1 MYFKHIEMQGFKS
14 FADRTV
20 VNLLQGIV
28 GVVGPNGC
36 GKSNILDALRW
47 ALGEQSAKALRGS
60 HMQDVI
66 FNGSEQRPPMGM
78 AEVSLVFDNSDN
90 KLPVDFAE
98 VAITRRVY
106 RSGESEYLLNR
117 APCRLKDIQELFM
130 DTGIGTN
137 AYSLIGQGKIDMVLS
152 SKPEDRRYLFEEAA
166 GIIKYKTRKRV
177 AMRKLE
183 QADQNL
189 LRLSDII
196 AEVDRQMRS
205 LKRQVNAAIRHRE
218 LTALLRELEV
228 RNAWLQFNELTG
240 QITDLR
246 EQFTSAQDRY
256 EKASA
261 DLMGLEAR
269 AEELNLRRVEL
280 ERMLTARRE
289 GEFAIDTEM
298 EKIEREI
305 ALLNRDIEFSR
316 QQQAQALQEREDYT
330 LRAAASST
338 QHGEVGERIAA
349 LAAQVVEGRASVA
362 AKQQAYN
369 EAEEAAKQADAI
381 LETKRAQA
389 VDAMKVRG
397 NTQTELETIAVGL
410 LNVDAQLEGILDRQK
425 NFNTRLEDLGAALES
440 AQKLQTERQ
449 AALTATVKD
458 RQTTQAT
465 RQEEAGRME
474 RLNREWQELR
484 EQKSSQ
490 EARLKSLRELRDS
503 YEGFA
508 TGVRAVMMAKQRNM
522 AEAQGVI
529 GPVGDLLSTEKEYEK
544 AVEAALGGNIN
555 NVVVDRAE
563 DAKAAINFLKQH
575 QAGRVTFLPL
585 DTIRSSS
592 HDDIDALRGQRGVIG
607 KAIAYVQCDARIMPA
622 LEYLLYNT
630 VIVETID
637 DAIRIARSE
646 KRFPRLV
653 TLDGEVISQAGAVTG
668 GRTKN
673 ESRGLLGRSAEIEEL
688 EKSVDAATK
697 RIAALASES
706 QALMEK
712 LQGLAARLKQLEEA
726 EGQQRSA
733 LNEVGVALAKA
744 TTEFESV
751 SGNVKTL
758 TEQREALNEQRAEL
772 ELRRGEV
779 QERASSI
786 ETDEEAL
793 QRAIADAQAES
804 ARARQVLA
812 TLSDELAD
820 IRVSLASLTQ
830 NVEEAERNR
839 LRELRD
845 QEEAQREA
853 EKRLG
858 LVEQFKTQEKE
869 LESRVADQLERV
881 KALSETKEEAHGK
894 VLESQTEQHAVVE
907 ESDKVNKRLKEVR
920 GKSASAQKEV
930 HHLELELNTK
940 ESQVQ
945 YFQERIASE
954 YGLALGSLTEK
965 DVGSDDFDE
974 QERTKLIAEHRKDI
988 QRLGTVNLMAI
999 EEFEALEQRHE
1010 FLNTQDADLRQ
1021 ARETLMNVVKK
1032 IDATILTMFVETFRQ
1047 IEENFKNNFRR
1058 LFNGGQA
1065 RIYLLDE
1072 NDPLESGIEIEARP
1086 PGKKPQVISLLS
1098 GGEQAM
1104 TAIALLFGIFSAKPS
1119 PFCVLDE
1126 VDAPLDDANIG
1137 RFLTMVEEFTDRS
1150 QFIIIT
1156 HSKQTMSRANALF
1169 GVTQQERGVSQL
1181 VSVRFEDVDEH
1192 GNVKQKK

>member
-1 MYFKHIEMQGFKS
+1 MYFKTIEMQGFKS

-20 VNLLQGIV
+20 VNLLPGIA

-66 FNGSEQRPPMGM
+66 FNGSEHRPPMGM
-78 AEVSLVFDNSDN
+78 AEVSLVFDNADQR
-90 KLPVDFAE
+90 LPVDFAE
-98 VAITRRVY
+98 VSITRRVY

-166 GIIKYKTRKRV
+166 GIIKYKSRKRV

-196 AEVDRQMRS
+196 AEVDRQMRT

-218 LTALLRELEV
+218 LTALLRELEI
-228 RNAWLQFNELTG
+228 RNAWLQFNELSG

-246 EQFTSAQDRY
+246 EQFTNAQDRY

-261 DLMGLEAR
+261 DLGTLEAR

-298 EKIEREI
+298 EKVESAI
-305 ALLNRDIEFSR
+305 ALLRRDIEFAK
-316 QQQAQALQEREDYT
+316 QQQAQALQERDEY
-330 LRAAASST
+330 LQRAEASKS
-338 QHGEVGERIAA
+338 QHGEVGERIGQ
-349 LAAQVVEGRASVA
+349 LAAEVSAARDAFA
-362 AKQQAYN
+362 AKQQALN
-369 EAEEAAKQADAI
+369 EAEAAAKAADAT
-381 LETKRAQA
+381 LEQMRAQA
-389 VDAMKVRG
+389 VDAIKVRS
-397 NTQTELETIAVGL
+397 NTQTELETISVGL
-410 LNVDAQLEGILDRQK
+410 SNVDTQLEGILQRQQG
-425 NFNTRLEDLGAALES
+425 FTGRMDELGQALEA
-440 AQKLQTERQ
+440 AQRLQTERQ
-449 AALTATVKD
+449 TALTETVKD
-458 RQTTQAT
+458 RQATQT
-465 RQEEAGRME
+465 SRQEESARME
-474 RLNREWQELR
+474 ALNKEWQELR
-484 EQKSSQ
+484 EQKSSH
-490 EARLKSLRELRDS
+490 EARLRSLRELRDS

-508 TGVRAVMMAKQRNM
+508 TGVRAVMIAKQKNM
-522 AEAQGVI
+522 PECQGVI

-544 AVEAALGGNIN
+544 AIEAALGGNIN
-555 NVVVDRAE
+555 NVVVSNAD
-563 DAKAAINFLKQH
+563 DAKSAINFLKHH

-592 HDDIDALRGQRGVIG
+592 HDDSDMLRGKAGVIG
-607 KAIAYVQCDARIMPA
+607 RAIDYVQCDAQIMPA
-622 LEYLLYNT
+622 VEYLLYNT
-630 VIVETID
+630 MIVNTID

-646 KRFPRLV
+646 RRFPRLV
-653 TLDGEVISQAGAVTG
+653 TLDGEVISHAGAVTG

-688 EKSVDAATK
+688 ERLVDTATK
-697 RIAALASES
+697 RISKVVVEA
-706 QALMEK
+706 QALTEK
-712 LQGLAARLKQLEEA
+712 IQQLAARLKQLEET
-726 EGQQRSA
+726 EGQQRVA
-733 LNEVGVALAKA
+733 LNEVSVSLAKT
-744 TTEFESV
+744 TTEFESL
-751 SGNVKTL
+751 SGNVRQL
-758 TEQREALNEQRAEL
+758 TDQREALTAQRADL
-772 ELRRGEV
+772 EARRVSV

-793 QRAIADAQAES
+793 QRGIAEAQTRAAE
-804 ARARQVLA
+804 ARQVVA
-812 TLSDELAD
+812 TLADELAD
-820 IRVSLASLTQ
+820 LRVSLAGLTQ

-839 LRELRD
+839 LREIRD
-845 QEEAQREA
+845 QEEAHREA

-858 LVEQFKTQEKE
+858 TVEQLKQREAE
-869 LESRVADQLERV
+869 LESRIADNLERV
-881 KALSETKEEAHGK
+881 KALSETKEEAHTK
-894 VLESQTEQHAVVE
+894 VLESQKEQHDVVE
-907 ESDKVNKRLKEVR
+907 ESDKINKRLKEVR
-920 GKSASAQKEV
+920 GKSATAQKEV

-965 DVGSDDFDE
+965 DVGSDDHDE
-974 QERTKLIAEHRKDI
+974 TERTRLITEYRKDI

-999 EEFEALEQRHE
+999 EEYEALEKRHE
-1010 FLNTQDADLRQ
+1010 FLTTQDSDLRQ
-1021 ARETLMNVVKK
+1021 ARETLMSVVQK
-1032 IDATILTMFVETFRQ
+1032 IDATILTMFVETFRT

-1065 RIYLLDE
+1065 RIYLVDE

-1137 RFLTMVEEFTDRS
+1137 RFLSMVEEFTDRS

-1156 HSKQTMSRANALF
+1156 HSKMTMSRANALF

-1181 VSVRFEDVDEH
+1181 VSVSFEDVDEH
-1192 GNVKQKK
+1192 GNVKKK